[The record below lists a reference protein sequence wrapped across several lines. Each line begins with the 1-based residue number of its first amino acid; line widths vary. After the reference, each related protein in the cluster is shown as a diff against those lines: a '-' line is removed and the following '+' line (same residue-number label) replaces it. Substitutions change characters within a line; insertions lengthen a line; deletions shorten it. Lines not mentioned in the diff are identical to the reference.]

1 MMGRSRLAAE
11 VRPVDFILLDWTR
24 MGRVYCLAGA
34 IYQAGQYRIVR
45 PLPARARDNPVP
57 NQGWSPYLLDGHSR
71 WEVFEL
77 IHPAPARAA
86 APHLEDVWVT
96 SLKTRHRLAAPDERQ
111 AVLLAT
117 LTPPGKSIFGTTLTH
132 GYSGSYAE
140 PGGGERSLASVVVPS
155 AEVQFTALWREG
167 AEQPDHRVSLVL
179 PEAGRRIL
187 PLKDHFLLCRAE
199 KESDDVDEQLKSL
212 ARAVRAI
219 GPTVVVRLGL
229 SRPYTSAEG
238 RPGKCWLMADGF
250 FSMDDPQP

>member
-1 MMGRSRLAAE
+1 MMGRSRHFAE
-11 VRPVDFILLDWTR
+11 VRSVDFILLDWTR

-34 IYQAGQYRIVR
+34 VYQAGQYRIVR
-45 PLPARARDNPVP
+45 PLPARSRDNLTP
-57 NQGWSPYLLDGHSR
+57 NQGWSPFLLDGHSR

-77 IHPAPARAA
+77 VHPAPAHAV
-86 APHLEDVWVT
+86 APHLEDVRVT
-96 SLKTRHRLAAPDERQ
+96 SLKTQHRLATPEQRR

-117 LTPPGKSIFGTTLTH
+117 MTPPGKSIFGTELSH
-132 GYSGSYAE
+132 GYSGSFAE
-140 PGGGERSLASVVVPS
+140 PGAGERSLASVTTAS

-179 PEAGRRIL
+179 SEGGRRIL
-187 PLKDHFLLCRAE
+187 PVKDHFLLSRAE
-199 KESDDVDEQLKSL
+199 KESADVDEQLKFL
-212 ARAVRAI
+212 ARAVRAM

-229 SRPYTSAEG
+229 SRSFASVEG